1 MVFAMRSL
9 LALAA
14 ALGISSAAAQ
24 QYPTKPVKIVVAF
37 TAGGT
42 TDIMARMLAQKLTDK
57 FKQPFVI
64 ENKPGAGGNLGTE
77 TVVRAPADGYTLII
91 NSVGPM
97 AVNPT
102 LYKNL
107 PYNPLTDL
115 VPVAQISDVPNVLVV
130 HPSLK
135 VNEVKG
141 LIAYAKSRPGQMNYA
156 STGIGTSSHLS
167 SFMLA
172 SRAGF
177 DATHVPYKG
186 AEALK
191 DLLAGRIQFMFATIP
206 SVIQHIKAG
215 NLVAVGVSSVKRSR
229 SMPEVPTIAE
239 SGFPGFEAGSWFG
252 VFAPRGTPPEIIA
265 MLNRATNEA
274 IGDKVIESRMIDEG
288 ADPAAG
294 TPEKFG
300 AFVRSEYEKWRT
312 VVRESGAVVD

>member
-1 MVFAMRSL
+1 MASGRRL
-9 LALAA
+9 LPVLAA
-14 ALGISSAAAQ
+14 ALVVSSAAAQ

-42 TDIMARMLAQKLTDK
+42 TDIMARMLAQKLTEK
-57 FKQPFVI
+57 FRQPFVI

-107 PYNPLTDL
+107 SYNPLTDL
-115 VPVAQISDVPNVLVV
+115 IPVAQISDVPNVLVV
-130 HPSLK
+130 HPSLQ
-135 VNEVKG
+135 VNDLKG
-141 LIAYAKSRPGQMNYA
+141 LIAYAKSKPGQLNYA

-177 DATHVPYKG
+177 EATHVPYKG

-206 SVIQHIKAG
+206 SVIQHIRAG
-215 NLVAVGVSSVKRSR
+215 NLVAIGVSSARRSR
-229 SMPEVPTIAE
+229 SMPDVPTIAE

-252 VFAPRGTPPEIIA
+252 IFAPRGTPPEIVAI
-265 MLNRATNEA
+265 LNRATNEA
-274 IGDKVIESRMIDEG
+274 IAEKTIEARMIEEG
-288 ADPAAG
+288 ADPVAG

-300 AFVRSEYEKWRT
+300 AFVRGEYEKWRT
-312 VVRESGAVVD
+312 VVKESGAVVD

>member
-1 MVFAMRSL
+1 L
-9 LALAA
+9 LVLAA
-14 ALGISSAAAQ
+14 ALGVSSAAAQ

-42 TDIMARMLAQKLTDK
+42 TDIMARMLAQKLTEK

-135 VNEVKG
+135 VNDLKG
-141 LIAYAKSRPGQMNYA
+141 LIAYAKSKPGQLNYA

-177 DATHVPYKG
+177 EATHVPYKG

-215 NLVAVGVSSVKRSR
+215 NLVAIGVSSARRSR
-229 SMPEVPTIAE
+229 SMPDVPTIAE

-252 VFAPRGTPPEIIA
+252 VFAPKGTPPEIIA
-265 MLNRATNEA
+265 ALNQATNEA
-274 IGDKVIESRMIDEG
+274 IAEKTIEARMIEEG

-300 AFVRSEYEKWRT
+300 AFVRGEYEKWRT
-312 VVRESGAVVD
+312 VVKESGAVVD